1 MAVVLGVLCGLY
13 GTYCISFCCAVG
25 GTLIQEHIEK
35 KQKKKLE
42 IKKQYQQALLDERM
56 KLEKIHY
63 NIQRKSMQN
72 VKLYTIVEE
81 YEDHD
86 EINFNEEESKKTDNF
101 YFSEDDIE
109 SSTENQGLLGYY
121 HQNNFVTEK
130 KELV

>member
-63 NIQRKSMQN
+63 DIHRKSMQN

-81 YEDHD
+81 YEEYQDQ
-86 EINFNEEESKKTDNF
+86 EESKKTDDF
-101 YFSEDDIE
+101 CFSQDYLE
-109 SSTENQGLLGYY
+109 SSTENEGLLGYY
-121 HQNNFVTEK
+121 YQNNFVTEK
-130 KELV
+130 KELT

>member
-13 GTYCISFCCAVG
+13 GTYCISFCCAVC

-81 YEDHD
+81 CEEYEEYEDH
-86 EINFNEEESKKTDNF
+86 EESKKTDNF

>member
-1 MAVVLGVLCGLY
+1 MSVIIGVLCGLY

-35 KQKKKLE
+35 KQKIKLE
-42 IKKQYQQALLDERM
+42 IEKQYQQTLLDERM

-63 NIQRKSMQN
+63 DIHRKSMQN

-81 YEDHD
+81 YEEYEDQ
-86 EINFNEEESKKTDNF
+86 EESKKTDNF

-109 SSTENQGLLGYY
+109 SSTENEGLLGYY
-121 HQNNFVTEK
+121 YQNNFITEK
-130 KELV
+130 KELA

>member
-13 GTYCISFCCAVG
+13 GTYCVTFCCAMG
-25 GTLIQEHIEK
+25 GTLIQERIEK

-42 IKKQYQQALLDERM
+42 IKKQYQQALLDE
-56 KLEKIHY
+56 LNNDIH
-63 NIQRKSMQN
+63 RKSMQN

-86 EINFNEEESKKTDNF
+86 EIHYNEEESKKTDNF
-101 YFSEDDIE
+101 YFSEDDTE

-130 KELV
+130 KELA